1 MFANRLQAL
10 DSRKGSSTSLW
21 LTGIV
26 VGGSVISLYYF
37 HRLRRSAVLSQSSAE
52 QSSSSDVLQRHELQV
67 ILVVRGESE
76 FELQVRGWLEQ
87 RSDTPGPYYL
97 TAL

>member
-1 MFANRLQAL
+1 MFANRLQAP

-37 HRLRRSAVLSQSSAE
+37 HRLRRSAILSQSSAE
-52 QSSSSDVLQRHELQV
+52 QSSSSDVLQRHEVQV
-67 ILVVRGESE
+67 ILVVHGVSD

-87 RSDTPGPYYL
+87 RSYTPCLSYL